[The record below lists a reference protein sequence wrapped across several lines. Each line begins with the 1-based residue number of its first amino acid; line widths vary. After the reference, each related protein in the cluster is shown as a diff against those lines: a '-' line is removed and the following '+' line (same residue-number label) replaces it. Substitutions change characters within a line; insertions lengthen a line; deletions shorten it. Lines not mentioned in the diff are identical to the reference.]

1 MENLLPPLAIL
12 LVVAAAVVVVIRA
25 GIRRSRTSL
34 GDALAGGPE
43 AAAAAAARLTEAQHR
58 SIYSLIA
65 RGQTVQAIAAY
76 REATRARLSDARNA
90 VLLMDRYPQPYRGT
104 QAAAASPAPEGPG
117 HETPARREPA
127 QQKPAQQEP
136 AQQKPAPEKSSSGA
150 ETSAGAPSTPSGT
163 AGPEARSHRDAA
175 EAPKA
180 PESSTPVD
188 AGHAGDSALAP
199 GTPEP
204 PPAVVRPE
212 TAAQHPQPQPQ
223 PAQATTG
230 EGRPQRFPYRYR
242 AIVSNGRQ
250 TLEVASNMLN
260 DQIYAEIK
268 ELAHIG
274 DTEDAA
280 QMLCRHSD
288 ISIEDARAFV
298 ALL

>member
-12 LVVAAAVVVVIRA
+12 LVVAAAVVLMIRA
-25 GIRRSRTSL
+25 GVRRSRASL
-34 GDALAGGPE
+34 GDALSGGPD
-43 AAAAAAARLTEAQHR
+43 AAAAASSRLTEAQHR

-76 REATRARLSDARNA
+76 REATRTRLVDARDA
-90 VLLMDRYPQPYRGT
+90 VLLMDRYPQPYRGGAT
-104 QAAAASPAPEGPG
+104 GSPVTPTPDASG
-117 HETPARREPA
+117 
-127 QQKPAQQEP
+127 
-136 AQQKPAPEKSSSGA
+136 KPAPSR
-150 ETSAGAPSTPSGT
+150 PSTAEPSRTEPSLEESPRTEAGKTEPATAET
-163 AGPEARSHRDAA
+163 AGPEARAHRDAA

-180 PESSTPVD
+180 PESAD
-188 AGHAGDSALAP
+188 ADPAAESDTTRAGDPPSAPRASEL
-199 GTPEP
+199 
-204 PPAVVRPE
+204 PPAVVRPSE
-212 TAAQHPQPQPQ
+212 QPPARATADA
-223 PAQATTG
+223 G

-260 DQIYAEIK
+260 EQIYSEIK

>member
-12 LVVAAAVVVVIRA
+12 LVVAAAVLVIRA
-25 GIRRSRTSL
+25 GVRRSRASL
-34 GDALAGGPE
+34 GDALSDGPE

-76 REATRARLSDARNA
+76 REATHVRLVEARNA
-90 VLLMDRYPQPYRGT
+90 VLLLDRYPQPYRGG
-104 QAAAASPAPEGPG
+104 QAAPAAPPTSAEPG
-117 HETPARREPA
+117 RPG
-127 QQKPAQQEP
+127 KPVSE
-136 AQQKPAPEKSSSGA
+136 KPAPGRPAGEEPAPTG
-150 ETSAGAPSTPSGT
+150 SAPQEPTRPQTGGTEPAPMEPTQT
-163 AGPEARSHRDAA
+163 AGPDARSHRDAA
-175 EAPKA
+175 DAPVAGRA
-180 PESSTPVD
+180 PEVPR
-188 AGHAGDSALAP
+188 
-199 GTPEP
+199 TPEQ

-212 TAAQHPQPQPQ
+212 NGPENAVHPTKATEPPAKATADS
-223 PAQATTG
+223 G

-260 DQIYAEIK
+260 DQIYSEIK

>member
-1 MENLLPPLAIL
+1 MENLLPPLVIL
-12 LVVAAAVVVVIRA
+12 LVVAAVVVLVIRA
-25 GIRRSRTSL
+25 GVRRSRTSL
-34 GDALAGGPE
+34 DDALAGGPA

-76 REATRARLSDARNA
+76 REATRVPLVEARNA
-90 VLLMDRYPQPYRGT
+90 VLLLDRYPQPYRGG
-104 QAAAASPAPEGPG
+104 QAPVLRPVEPEDPRREPTAPAKAAPAEPAQAETARPQPATPEPEAHGAAASEA
-117 HETPARREPA
+117 ASRE
-127 QQKPAQQEP
+127 
-136 AQQKPAPEKSSSGA
+136 
-150 ETSAGAPSTPSGT
+150 AGA
-163 AGPEARSHRDAA
+163 HRDAA

-180 PESSTPVD
+180 PEKADTGRAAASAD
-188 AGHAGDSALAP
+188 AARAGDAPSAP
-199 GTPEP
+199 RTPEQ
-204 PPAVVRPE
+204 PPAVVRPAE
-212 TAAQHPQPQPQ
+212 QPPARATAGA
-223 PAQATTG
+223 G

-260 DQIYAEIK
+260 DQIYSEIK

>member
-12 LVVAAAVVVVIRA
+12 LVVAGAVVLVIRA
-25 GIRRSRTSL
+25 RVRRSRASL
-34 GDALAGGPE
+34 GDALAGGAE
-43 AAAAAAARLTEAQHR
+43 AAAAASARLTEAQHR

-76 REATRARLSDARNA
+76 REATRVRLVEARNA
-90 VLLMDRYPQPYRGT
+90 VLLMDRYPQPYRGSHT
-104 QAAAASPAPEGPG
+104 AQAERTAPVEPSASSKPLHA
-117 HETPARREPA
+117 EPTRTEST
-127 QQKPAQQEP
+127 KDEP
-136 AQQKPAPEKSSSGA
+136 SGA
-150 ETSAGAPSTPSGT
+150 EPPAPAGRPEAAEAASS
-163 AGPEARSHRDAA
+163 EARSHRDAA
-175 EAPKA
+175 DAPVAGKA
-180 PESSTPVD
+180 PE
-188 AGHAGDSALAP
+188 AP
-199 GTPEP
+199 RMPEP

-212 TAAQHPQPQPQ
+212 KATADA
-223 PAQATTG
+223 A